1 MRKNKIKIPFIE
13 VFLWGI
19 VVLLLLAIPIT
30 SVYVKAVLSETNIA
44 LQSAKDDLEKQA
56 NTNEGLKMEINEL
69 ASLDKIQLVAN
80 ENGLSYNNNKVIV
93 VEQDKEK

>member
-13 VFLWGI
+13 VLLWGI

-80 ENGLSYNNNKVIV
+80 ENGLSYNNNNVVV

>member
-1 MRKNKIKIPFIE
+1 MKKAKIKIPFFE
-13 VFLWGI
+13 GFLWFI
-19 VVLLLLAIPIT
+19 VALLLVAIPIS

-44 LQSAKDDLEKQA
+44 LQSAKENLEKQV

-69 ASLDKIQLVAN
+69 ASLDKIQSVAN
-80 ENGLSYNNNKVIV
+80 ENGLTYNNDNVIV

>member
-80 ENGLSYNNNKVIV
+80 ENGLSYNNNNVIV

>member
-1 MRKNKIKIPFIE
+1 MRKNKNKIPFIE

-80 ENGLSYNNNKVIV
+80 ENGLSYNNNNVIV

>member
-19 VVLLLLAIPIT
+19 VVLLLLAIPMT

-80 ENGLSYNNNKVIV
+80 ENGLSYNNNNVIV

>member
-1 MRKNKIKIPFIE
+1 MKKYKITIPLYEIL
-13 VFLWGI
+13 LWG
-19 VVLLLLAIPIT
+19 VVALLLIAIPI
-30 SVYVKAVLSETNIA
+30 SNVYVKAVLSETNIA

-80 ENGLSYNNNKVIV
+80 ENGLSYNNNNVIV

>member
-44 LQSAKDDLEKQA
+44 LQSAKDDLERQA

-80 ENGLSYNNNKVIV
+80 ENGLSYNNNNVIV

>member
-80 ENGLSYNNNKVIV
+80 ENGLSYNNNNVVV

>member
-56 NTNEGLKMEINEL
+56 NTNEGLKLEINEL

-80 ENGLSYNNNKVIV
+80 ENGLSYNNNNVIV

>member
-1 MRKNKIKIPFIE
+1 M
-13 VFLWGI
+13 
-19 VVLLLLAIPIT
+19 LLLLAIPMT

-80 ENGLSYNNNKVIV
+80 ENGLSYNNNNVIV

>member
-1 MRKNKIKIPFIE
+1 MRKNRIKIPFIE
-13 VFLWGI
+13 VLLWGI

-80 ENGLSYNNNKVIV
+80 ENGLSYNNNNVVV

>member
-1 MRKNKIKIPFIE
+1 MRKNKNKIPFIE

-80 ENGLSYNNNKVIV
+80 ENGLSYNNNNVVV

>member
-69 ASLDKIQLVAN
+69 AYLDKIQ
-80 ENGLSYNNNKVIV
+80 
-93 VEQDKEK
+93 

>member
-1 MRKNKIKIPFIE
+1 MRKNKIRIPFIE

-80 ENGLSYNNNKVIV
+80 ENGLSYNNNNVVV

>member
-1 MRKNKIKIPFIE
+1 MKKNKIKIPFLE
-13 VFLWGI
+13 VFLWSI
-19 VVLLLLAIPIT
+19 VALLLIAIPIS

-44 LQSAKDDLEKQA
+44 LQAAKDNLKKQA
-56 NTNEGLKMEINEL
+56 DTNESLKMEINEL

-80 ENGLSYNNNKVIV
+80 ENGLSYNNNNVIV

>member
-1 MRKNKIKIPFIE
+1 MKKNKIKIPFLE
-13 VFLWGI
+13 VFLWSI
-19 VVLLLLAIPIT
+19 VALLLIAIPIR

-44 LQSAKDDLEKQA
+44 LQAAKDNLKKQA
-56 NTNEGLKMEINEL
+56 DTNESLKMEINEL

-80 ENGLSYNNNKVIV
+80 ENGLSYNNNNVIV